1 MSVDIEDKKLFEFL
15 NKYNEFTENK
25 LDLFNLMKTLN
36 DMINIKISCN
46 IFMTDKPLINITN
59 KKNVNY
65 CDIQTL
71 FFETIRQNFSP
82 NGEMLP
88 SNIKIS
94 FSVNNIIV
102 LSQKMV
108 HLAMIHYDKYN
119 LDVIDVIKNLPQSTE
134 NLLYVS
140 LIFSHENLSKIAE
153 MTENT
158 VNPLELLYL
167 TISILG
173 YNSYIWDKYDK
184 YKYWIIKKSE
194 FEPLTARSED
204 GSYHIL
210 SINDF
215 QKIN

>member
-1 MSVDIEDKKLFEFL
+1 M
-15 NKYNEFTENK
+15 
-25 LDLFNLMKTLN
+25 NLL
-36 DMINIKISCN
+36 
-46 IFMTDKPLINITN
+46 LILQI

-102 LSQKMV
+102 SSQKMV

-119 LDVIDVIKNLPQSTE
+119 LDVIDVIKNLPQSAD

-153 MTENT
+153 TTEDI

-173 YNSYIWDKYDK
+173 YNSYI
-184 YKYWIIKKSE
+184 
-194 FEPLTARSED
+194 
-204 GSYHIL
+204 
-210 SINDF
+210 
-215 QKIN
+215 